1 MLSSDTGLARAA
13 SAAAA
18 GIVLSL
24 TAVSS
29 AQAANPTC
37 PSGYSTAVVHTAGTE
52 NFRAKACYGE
62 SGDNWKFQ
70 DTYADGWSAEFSYP
84 KNSLS
89 GSNVARDTNGWNNS
103 WITLDSEY
111 PENQPLSVTLC
122 SIDYSAGVIHGCTAR
137 SGISS

>member
-1 MLSSDTGLARAA
+1 MRRFG
-13 SAAAA
+13 AAAA
-18 GIVLSL
+18 TGLILS
-24 TAVSS
+24 AAFGCGN

-37 PSGYSTAVVHTAGTE
+37 PSGYTTAVVHTAGTE

-70 DTYADGWSAEFSYP
+70 DTYADGWSAEFKYP

-89 GSNVARDTNGWNNS
+89 GTNVARDTNGWNNS

-111 PENQPLSVTLC
+111 PEDRSIGVTLC
-122 SIDYSAGVIHGCTAR
+122 SVDYSANVIHGCTAR
-137 SGISS
+137 SGIRS